1 MNLTPYSHMSFNIF
15 INGNLAF
22 ENENI
27 FFTTTFIENWNN
39 PETFLILEQMDVCTS
54 IDLDQNLTI
63 FKN

>member
-15 INGNLAF
+15 INGNLSF

-27 FFTTTFIENWNN
+27 YFTTIFIDNWNN
-39 PETFLILEQMDVCTS
+39 PETFLLLEQMDVCTS
-54 IDLDQNLTI
+54 LNFDKNLTI